1 MTPLF
6 LCKHLNLFTESRLE
20 AQQRSTDILTLVHE
34 IWNLKKQCNFNHHEV
49 SVGNFSNFQTQKETS
64 KNGNTFVEFSG
75 CFGVSVG
82 GKGSEEKEW

>member
-1 MTPLF
+1 MIVGNKEIKYSEWEQIF
-6 LCKHLNLFTESRLE
+6 LWFIINIK
-20 AQQRSTDILTLVHE
+20 

-49 SVGNFSNFQTQKETS
+49 SVGNFSSFQTWKETS

-82 GKGSEEKEW
+82 GEGSEEKEW